1 MMLETVREYAQER
14 LDADLGYQ
22 TLRQRH
28 ARYYLMLAETA
39 EPHLTGPQQTLWLNR
54 LKADYENIRTA
65 LSWALECGETETFA
79 RLCGALWRF
88 WFVRG
93 YWSEG
98 QQWLES
104 ALTSNAMVPVSVQI
118 RVLVGASAFALY
130 QNDHVRSKSL
140 IQAGLNL
147 RPELGDNQ
155 GIANSLIEL
164 GTLYS
169 DQGDYEQAFVCFEE
183 CLKIRQSI
191 GDWQGVAS
199 VLNNMGNMTQD
210 LIRSSEFYLESLR
223 LRRML
228 EDQQGIAAS
237 LNNLGLN
244 AYYQD
249 DYAQSAT
256 LLSQSLEI
264 FQNLN
269 DQLGIANAL
278 SNLGQVALVQG
289 DIERATGYLTR
300 SLALFCTLNNRQG
313 IAECLEQLAGANL
326 ANVDIEVSVQ
336 LLGAA
341 EALRDK
347 IGVPLTTV
355 ERVFYEWIVDSAR
368 TRMDPELF
376 RIAWA
381 TGRTLSLERAVA
393 QALGEDESRAVLRLS
408 HHA

>member
-1 MMLETVREYAQER
+1 
-14 LDADLGYQ
+14 
-22 TLRQRH
+22 
-28 ARYYLMLAETA
+28 
-39 EPHLTGPQQTLWLNR
+39 
-54 LKADYENIRTA
+54 
-65 LSWALECGETETFA
+65 
-79 RLCGALWRF
+79 
-88 WFVRG
+88 
-93 YWSEG
+93 
-98 QQWLES
+98 
-104 ALTSNAMVPVSVQI
+104 
-118 RVLVGASAFALY
+118 
-130 QNDHVRSKSL
+130 
-140 IQAGLNL
+140 
-147 RPELGDNQ
+147 
-155 GIANSLIEL
+155 
-164 GTLYS
+164 
-169 DQGDYEQAFVCFEE
+169 
-183 CLKIRQSI
+183 
-191 GDWQGVAS
+191 
-199 VLNNMGNMTQD
+199 
-210 LIRSSEFYLESLR
+210 
-223 LRRML
+223 
-228 EDQQGIAAS
+228 

-264 FQNLN
+264 FQNLD

-368 TRMDPELF
+368 TRIDPELF